1 MLAIFNLRFSAWAAV
16 WYGVDA
22 AELHRLVPTGMVPLL
37 TLVLAVWA
45 VVLLALTRP
54 KAGVRQQ

>member
-1 MLAIFNLRFSAWAAV
+1 
-16 WYGVDA
+16 
-22 AELHRLVPTGMVPLL
+22 MVPLL